1 VRRRYFLKVIAGWLV
16 VWPLAA
22 GAQQAAVPVIG
33 FLGGGSLETDGN
45 LVAGFRQGLSES
57 GYIEGRNVS
66 IEYRWAENKNDRL
79 PALVSDLIRRQVNV
93 IIGGNTPGVVAAKAA
108 TATIPIVFLTEG

>member
-45 LVAGFRQGLSES
+45 LVAGFLQGLSES
-57 GYIEGRNVS
+57 GYIEGRKQTTRCHVS
-66 IEYRWAENKNDRL
+66 CAGAQFAPGPSFMHSK
-79 PALVSDLIRRQVNV
+79 IR
-93 IIGGNTPGVVAAKAA
+93 
-108 TATIPIVFLTEG
+108 